1 VVSVRSGDTLSEIAE
16 RYRVNEDDLAAMNRL
31 HDHDALFA
39 GQVIK
44 VPAYGRVSHATLAV
58 PYSRPHAT
66 RHVQTRVVHAAPA
79 RPAPR
84 RRAPVIR
91 ASLPSPHS
99 VRPDPSAH
107 FMWPLDGVVLSAFG
121 ARQNGERND
130 GINISATGG
139 EEIRAA
145 AAGTVTYVGNELK
158 GYGNLVLIRHDNGFI
173 TAYAHA
179 DRITV
184 TKGDRV
190 TQGQVIAFA
199 GATGDVSEPQLHF
212 ELRHGTTP
220 VDPRPYLM
228 AYRS

>member
-1 VVSVRSGDTLSEIAE
+1 
-16 RYRVNEDDLAAMNRL
+16 
-31 HDHDALFA
+31 
-39 GQVIK
+39 
-44 VPAYGRVSHATLAV
+44 
-58 PYSRPHAT
+58 
-66 RHVQTRVVHAAPA
+66 
-79 RPAPR
+79 
-84 RRAPVIR
+84 
-91 ASLPSPHS
+91 
-99 VRPDPSAH
+99 
-107 FMWPLDGVVLSAFG
+107 MWPLDGVVLSSFG

-179 DRITV
+179 DRVTV
-184 TKGDRV
+184 NKGDRV
-190 TQGQVIAFA
+190 RQGQVIAYA